1 MYSLLFLACCSF
13 LLSLVLTPVCRNIFR
28 TLGLTDRPD
37 SSRKS
42 HVVPVP
48 RLGGIPIALSYAIAY
63 LLLMV
68 SPLKGGALA
77 SSHADLVWKF
87 LPAAAIVFLTGLVDD
102 LVGLTPW
109 QKLAGQ
115 LLASSVACWAG
126 VRMLAIA
133 GYPLP
138 GWLDIPLTVL
148 WLLACTNAFNL
159 IDGVDGLAPGVGLF
173 ATVTM
178 LFAALLL
185 QNNIPLALATAPL
198 AGALLAFLR
207 YNFNPASIFLGDS
220 GSLLIGFLLGCFG
233 VIWSQKSATL
243 LAVTSP
249 LITLAVPLL
258 DAGLTIARRFL
269 RHEPIFLADRGHI
282 HHRLLDRGLTPRRVA
297 LTLYGFCGLA
307 AAFSLVQSAAHGSIG
322 GAVIVLFCAITWI
335 GVEYLG
341 YGEFKLARHMLAAG
355 AFRDTLSAQ
364 LQVRALEQ
372 RLRTAANYDA
382 CWDVIRDACEI
393 LGFREVQWTLAGKVY
408 CGPRSD
414 GQPMNCWSLRIP
426 LSETDHLDLCGETE
440 SPRLAAAIAP
450 LVHTFRTVLVAKVQ
464 EINRAHQFAQTSDP
478 RHLFAENTLLPS
490 AVE

>member
-1 MYSLLFLACCSF
+1 MYSLLFLACSSF
-13 LLSLVLTPVCRNIFR
+13 LLSLVLTPVCRNVFSA
-28 TLGLTDRPD
+28 LGLTDRPD
-37 SSRKS
+37 ARRKS

-48 RLGGIPIALSYAIAY
+48 RLGGIPIALSYSIAY
-63 LLLMV
+63 LLLVV
-68 SPLKGGALA
+68 SPPKGGTLA
-77 SSHADLVWKF
+77 SSYTDLVWRL

-115 LLASSVACWAG
+115 LLGSSIACWAG
-126 VRMLAIA
+126 VRMLALA

-138 GWLDIPLTVL
+138 GWLDIPLTVM

-159 IDGVDGLAPGVGLF
+159 IDGIDGLASGVGLF

-185 QNNIPLALATAPL
+185 QNNIALALATAPL
-198 AGALLAFLR
+198 AGALLGFLR

-258 DAGLTIARRFL
+258 DAALTIARRFL
-269 RHEPIFLADRGHI
+269 RHEPIFRADRGHI

-297 LTLYGFCGLA
+297 LILYAFCGLA
-307 AAFSLVQSAAHGSIG
+307 AAFSLVQSAAHHSVA

-341 YGEFKLARHMLAAG
+341 YAEFKLARHMLAAG
-355 AFRDTLSAQ
+355 AFRDTLNAQ
-364 LQVRALEQ
+364 LQVCAFEQ
-372 RLRTAANYDA
+372 HLTVAADYDA
-382 CWDVIRDACEI
+382 CWHIIREACETF
-393 LGFREVQWTLAGKVY
+393 GFSEVRWTMAGKVY
-408 CGPRSD
+408 CSR
-414 GQPMNCWSLRIP
+414 QPDSHRVNCWSIRVP
-426 LSETDHLDLCGETE
+426 LSETDHLDLYGEFE
-440 SPRLAAAIAP
+440 SARLAAAIAP
-450 LVHTFRTVLVAKVQ
+450 LVHSFRTALVEKME
-464 EINRAHQFAQTSDP
+464 EIRRTHQPAQTSDSQ
-478 RHLFAENTLLPS
+478 RLFTENLLPS
-490 AVE
+490 PVE